1 MCSSDLDLGRYYWLG
16 QAREYLDEDSSRYR
30 RPLVTHVYREA
41 IELYDRHIYEKG
53 GCVYHMMRTE
63 LGDELFFKTMATFLK
78 DNAHNTVETIDLLR
92 AVEKTTGRN
101 LTFLFDQYVYRG
113 GHPDYKV
120 EYSWDNDSN
129 LAKVAVTQTQV
140 KDGETEGL
148 FDLKDRKSV
157 V

>member
-1 MCSSDLDLGRYYWLG
+1 
-16 QAREYLDEDSSRYR
+16 
-30 RPLVTHVYREA
+30 
-41 IELYDRHIYEKG
+41 
-53 GCVYHMMRTE
+53 
-63 LGDELFFKTMATFLK
+63 MATFLQ

-140 KDGETEGL
+140 NDGETDGL
-148 FDLKDRKSV
+148 FDLKIPIGFTVNNISKTFTVRIHQREQIGRAHV
-157 V
+157 